1 MTKDSDLQV
10 SPSRRPTRERIGLIV
25 NGTNAAAA
33 IKTID
38 AAETAGVQ
46 QIWMTNT
53 PWFPDVLTTLAA
65 AAIKTSIVP
74 LRNGYYTNVSTSS
87 CSPSTR
93 GSCAS

>member
-53 PWFPDVLTTLAA
+53 PWFPETTDNTCSSSNKN
-65 AAIKTSIVP
+65 IYRT